1 MSISQ
6 SITRDV
12 IFTDLKIGSLQKD
25 QVLWYYSCGYIAY
38 KKTTAVKYFE
48 LKNKKVFCSSYN
60 NLGDCYAKVV

>member
-48 LKNKKVFCSSYN
+48 IKKYVALVTIIEGIFTQEEYS
-60 NLGDCYAKVV
+60 